1 KKSGFE
7 EFHMPGIIDIYIFKK
22 ENVDK
27 VPKEKRVMQG
37 RTPDFDELSRIKG
50 TIKTKQIQLRTKN
63 PNVLLIFDS
72 LLWPSENK

>member
-1 KKSGFE
+1 MEKAKKSGFE

-22 ENVDK
+22 ENVEK

-50 TIKTKQIQLRTKN
+50 TIKTNSAKN
-63 PNVLLIFDS
+63 QKSQRIVNI
-72 LLWPSENK
+72 